1 MDAKYERQMKKGVLE
16 MLVLHTVCQGQ
27 TYGYE
32 ICTRLDK
39 QSGGLF
45 AMKEGTLYPIL
56 YRLQDEG
63 LIESRWS
70 VPDGR
75 GAAKKY
81 YEATA
86 AGQQTSK
93 ELIALWK
100 SFGDNVDRIIF
111 GGKDN
116 D

>member
-1 MDAKYERQMKKGVLE
+1 MDARYERQMKKGVLE

-75 GAAKKY
+75 GTAKKY
-81 YEATA
+81 YEVTPEGKA
-86 AGQQTSK
+86 AYVQMT
-93 ELIALWK
+93 ELWK
-100 SFGDNVDRIIF
+100 NFNQTVDQIIL
-111 GGKDN
+111 GGNDN

>member
-1 MDAKYERQMKKGVLE
+1 MEDKFLQQMKKGVLE
-16 MLVLHTVCQGQ
+16 MLVLHMVCQGQ